1 MHERSLPCPKYYL
14 VSLHTETDITGT
26 GSKATADKPADRR
39 VYLIAW
45 IYLGEARFPRA
56 GGAKPLRESAERE

>member
-26 GSKATADKPADRR
+26 GSYAS
-39 VYLIAW
+39 
-45 IYLGEARFPRA
+45 ARQAA
-56 GGAKPLRESAERE
+56 GPTNYRIDYSVVPGSPKKSLVNRISERDSG

>member
-26 GSKATADKPADRR
+26 GSEATEGKHSN
-39 VYLIAW
+39 
-45 IYLGEARFPRA
+45 LGT
-56 GGAKPLRESAERE
+56 AKLE